1 MSGYPKILYPLV
13 SQEKGVCMTGNQ
25 EEKLTILYARL
36 SEEDARA
43 GRSVSIENQ
52 EGMLRAHAEKL
63 QLHNVLFLY
72 DDGITGTTDNRPSFQ
87 QALRL
92 IFSGEADVLMVTD
105 LSRLSR
111 NQSFSNDL
119 MEVTLPSLKVRLI
132 SINEGYDSATNT
144 PADDDLAMFL
154 NLFNEYYPRMT
165 SRKINAVNLMK
176 AEAGVRI
183 ATIPPYGYQ
192 KDPENKFKIIP
203 DPVAAEVVQRIFA
216 MCVSGLGT
224 KQIANRL
231 KAEKILVPT
240 EYAFRAFK
248 RNHPWR
254 NPERPYDWSDGTVSK
269 ILENS
274 DYIGVQISCKTHKV
288 SYKSNLV
295 VPVLEENQYRVED
308 AHEPIIDRETWEI
321 VQRIRDQK
329 RRPVKMGE
337 ADLLSG
343 MVFCADCGHVFHL
356 HRSRDWDE
364 IKYTNVC
371 GTYHNH
377 KDECTPHTI
386 KALHLRQLA
395 LAAIQEVCAQ
405 VREDREG
412 FAARILDRKSEQ
424 AKKELTANHKALA
437 QTKKRLDEL
446 SELLAKAFE
455 KMAAGILTDEQFQQL
470 SERYST
476 EQRECEARI
485 PQLEAELEE
494 QEANIQG
501 GDQFLNIVDRY
512 LDIQELTPEILHE
525 FVERIVVHE
534 RSERWKKKNYTQK
547 VDIYFNYIGNL
558 E

>member
-1 MSGYPKILYPLV
+1 
-13 SQEKGVCMTGNQ
+13 MTGNQ
-25 EEKLTILYARL
+25 KEKHKILYARL

-63 QLHNVLFLY
+63 QLKNLLFLY
-72 DDGITGTTDNRPSFQ
+72 DDGITGTTDNRPAFQ
-87 QALRL
+87 QA
-92 IFSGEADVLMVTD
+92 IQMFSRREADVLMVTD

-111 NQSFSNDL
+111 NQSFANDL

-144 PADDDLAMFL
+144 PADEDLAMFL

-176 AEAGVRI
+176 AEAGDRI

-192 KDPENKFKIIP
+192 KEPENKFKIIP
-203 DPVAAEVVQRIFA
+203 DPVTAEVVQRIFA

-224 KQIANRL
+224 QQIANRL

-240 EYAFRAFK
+240 EYAFRVFK
-248 RNHPWR
+248 RDHPWR
-254 NPERPYDWSDGTVSK
+254 NPERPYDWSDRTVSR

-274 DYIGVQISCKTHKV
+274 DYIGIQISCKTHKV
-288 SYKSNLV
+288 SYKSSLV
-295 VPVLEENQYRVED
+295 VPVPEESQYRVED

-321 VQRIRDQK
+321 VQRIRAQK

-364 IKYTNVC
+364 SKYTYVC

-405 VREDREG
+405 VREDREE
-412 FAARILDRKSEQ
+412 FSARILDRKSEQ
-424 AKKELTANHKALA
+424 AKKELAANHKALA

-455 KMAAGILTDEQFQQL
+455 KMLAGILTDKQFQQL
-470 SERYST
+470 SERYSA

-501 GDQFLNIVDRY
+501 VDRFLAVVDRY

-534 RSERWKKKNYTQK
+534 RSERRKKKNYTQK

-558 E
+558 K